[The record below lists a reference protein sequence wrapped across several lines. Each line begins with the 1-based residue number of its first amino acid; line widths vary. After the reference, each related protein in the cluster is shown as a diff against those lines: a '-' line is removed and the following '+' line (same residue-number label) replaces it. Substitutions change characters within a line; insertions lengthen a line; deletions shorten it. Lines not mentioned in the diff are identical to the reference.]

1 MDVKPGYHM
10 NKSHWNTIIL
20 DRNMQEDDIF
30 EMVHRSF
37 ELTKPLTETEASQW
51 NEANL

>member
-30 EMVHRSF
+30 QMVHRSF
-37 ELTKPLTETEASQW
+37 ELTKPKPKNTFK
-51 NEANL
+51 